1 MVGEALTFNQMV
13 EDAVTIDTVF
23 QALSNGTRRAMLG
36 RLAVRELSISELAEP
51 LAMSFEAASKHI
63 RVLER
68 AGLVHRTIDGRR
80 HVCRLEPAPLASA
93 ASWLHF
99 YEQFWTD
106 RFDNL
111 EAMFKASTSPPTS
124 PSRSRRKK

>member
-1 MVGEALTFNQMV
+1 M
-13 EDAVTIDTVF
+13 DTVF
-23 QALSNGTRRAMLG
+23 QALSHGTRRAMLG
-36 RLAVRELSISELAEP
+36 RLAVRELTIGELAEP
-51 LAMSFEAASKHI
+51 LAMSLEAASKHI

-80 HVCRLEPAPLASA
+80 HICRLQPGPLASA
-93 ASWLHF
+93 ASWLRF

-106 RFDNL
+106 RLDNL
-111 EAMFKASTSPPTS
+111 EAILKASTSPPTS